1 MKRASDAEEER
12 AVEAQ
17 RNCRQRV
24 ERCLGAMRGFLDVPA
39 SIILQ
44 SCKAEVQAA
53 LQRSSIEH
61 LVHAAREEVESA
73 PPDLCSLRLGSG
85 EVATSSVSAT
95 GIESPESPVEAHH
108 LPSLG
113 LGLTRQKTFGSCAL
127 TDEARIEESEAQRRC
142 ASAIARLVRRSDA
155 QLVEPR

>member
-1 MKRASDAEEER
+1 MKRASDVEEETR
-12 AVEAQ
+12 GEVQ

-24 ERCLGAMRGFLDVPA
+24 ERCLGAMRGFLDVPT

-44 SCKAEVQAA
+44 SCKADVAAA
-53 LQRSSIEH
+53 LHRSSIEH
-61 LVHAAREEVESA
+61 LVHSAREEVESA
-73 PPDLCSLRLGSG
+73 PPDLCSLRLGSR
-85 EVATSSVSAT
+85 EVVTSSVLAT
-95 GIESPESPVEAHH
+95 GIESPESPVEAH

-127 TDEARIEESEAQRRC
+127 TDEARIEEAEAQGRC